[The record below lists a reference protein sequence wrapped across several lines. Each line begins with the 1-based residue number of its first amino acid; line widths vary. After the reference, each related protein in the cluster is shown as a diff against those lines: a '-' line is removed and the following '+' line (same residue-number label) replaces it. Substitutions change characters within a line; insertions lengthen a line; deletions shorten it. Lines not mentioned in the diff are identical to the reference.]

1 MQCSLRKAIR
11 DTRRRTCEYVWAI
24 GATEMTT
31 ETTVYIG
38 ILAVCL
44 IASGFFSGSETA
56 LIGISRERV
65 HQLAGLGPRGQRL
78 EQLVSDPER
87 MLSTLLVANNAV
99 NVLSASVATIL
110 FVSLIGETWG
120 PWVATA
126 FMTALLLVFGEI
138 TPKTIA
144 ARYPEEF
151 SLRVAG
157 TIWKLSIVLA
167 PIASFFSGITKVL
180 LRLLRIDSGNGADSV
195 TEDDIRALA
204 ELGLRGGHIEDAER
218 EIIDAVFNL
227 ADRSVRDV
235 MTPRLDI
242 VTLSL
247 PLSATEIRKAVA
259 QTGHSRFPVAPGDL
273 DELTGIV
280 HVKDLLQH
288 PDGDTDRDLSSLIRP
303 PAYVPETMSILDTL
317 EDMRARRNGMAVVVD
332 EHGGVEGIVTIKD
345 LVSELVGELQDEY
358 DDGEPTAMPVSAG
371 QWIVDGRLDLEDLAE
386 TIERELPE
394 GPYSTVGGFIMALFE
409 KVPDEGDQVTADGM
423 QYTVLSMDR
432 QRVDSIRVESSS

>member
-1 MQCSLRKAIR
+1 
-11 DTRRRTCEYVWAI
+11 
-24 GATEMTT
+24 MTST
-31 ETTVYIG
+31 SFVYIG
-38 ILAVCL
+38 ILAVCTVL
-44 IASGFFSGSETA
+44 SGFFSGSETA

-65 HQLAGLGPRGQRL
+65 HQLAALGPRGRRL
-78 EQLVSDPER
+78 EQLVSDPGR

-99 NVLSASVATIL
+99 NVLSATVATIL
-110 FVSLIGETWG
+110 FVSLIGQTWG
-120 PWVATA
+120 PWVSTG
-126 FMTALLLVFGEI
+126 FMTALLLIFGEI

-167 PIASFFSGITKVL
+167 PVASFFSAITKVIL
-180 LRLLRIDSGNGADSV
+180 KMLGIDSGEDASSV

-204 ELGLRGGHIEDAER
+204 ELGHRGGHIEDAER

-247 PLSATEIRKAVA
+247 PLSAENIRTAVA
-259 QTGHSRFPVAPGDL
+259 ETGHSRFPVSPGDL

-288 PDGDTDRDLSSLIRP
+288 PDDDVGWNLSSLIRP

-358 DDGEPTAMPVSAG
+358 DSGEPSAVTVSAG
-371 QWIVDGRLDLEDLAE
+371 QWVVDGRLDIDDLAE
-386 TIERELPE
+386 TIDRHLPE

-409 KVPDEGDQVTADGM
+409 KVPDEGDHVTADGM
-423 QYTVLSMDR
+423 RYTVLSMDR
-432 QRVDSIRVESSS
+432 QRVDSIRVERIS

>member
-1 MQCSLRKAIR
+1 
-11 DTRRRTCEYVWAI
+11 
-24 GATEMTT
+24 MTT
-31 ETTVYIG
+31 ETFIYLG
-38 ILAVCL
+38 ILAACTV
-44 IASGFFSGSETA
+44 ASGFFSGSETA

-65 HQLAGLGPRGQRL
+65 HQLASLGHSGRRL

-99 NVLSASVATIL
+99 NVLSATVATIL

-120 PWVATA
+120 PWVSTGV
-126 FMTALLLVFGEI
+126 MTAVLLIFGEI

-157 TIWKLSIVLA
+157 TIWNLSIILA
-167 PIASFFSGITKVL
+167 PIASFFSAITKGIL
-180 LRLLRIDSGNGADSV
+180 KMLGIDTNGDASTV

-204 ELGLRGGHIEDAER
+204 ELGHRGGHIEDAER

-235 MTPRLDI
+235 MTPRLEI
-242 VTLSL
+242 VTLPL
-247 PLSATEIRKAVA
+247 PLSGATLRQAVA
-259 QTGHSRFPVAPGDL
+259 DTGHSRFPVSPEDL

-288 PDGDTDRDLSSLIRP
+288 PESGEANLSSLIKP
-303 PAYVPETMSILDTL
+303 PIYVPETMSILNTL
-317 EDMRARRNGMAVVVD
+317 QDMRARRYGMAVVVD
-332 EHGGVEGIVTIKD
+332 EHGGVEGIVTVKD

-358 DDGEPTAMPVSAG
+358 DSREPVVLTIGSG
-371 QWIVDGRLDLEDLAE
+371 QWVVDGRLDIEDLAE
-386 TIERELPE
+386 TIQRDITE

-409 KVPDEGDQVTADGM
+409 KVPDEGDQVTKDGV

-432 QRVDSIRVESSS
+432 QRVDSIRVERIS

>member
-1 MQCSLRKAIR
+1 
-11 DTRRRTCEYVWAI
+11 
-24 GATEMTT
+24 MTT
-31 ETTVYIG
+31 ETFIYLG
-38 ILAVCL
+38 ILAVCTV
-44 IASGFFSGSETA
+44 ASGFFSGSETA

-65 HQLAGLGPRGQRL
+65 HQLASLGHRGQRL

-110 FVSLIGETWG
+110 FVSLIGATWG

-126 FMTALLLVFGEI
+126 FMTAVLLIFGEI

-144 ARYPEEF
+144 ARYPEQF

-157 TIWKLSIVLA
+157 TILNLSIVLA
-167 PIASFFSGITKVL
+167 PIASFFSAITKGIL
-180 LRLLRIDSGNGADSV
+180 KMLGINSNGDASTV

-204 ELGLRGGHIEDAER
+204 ELGHRGGHIEDAER

-235 MTPRLDI
+235 MTPRLEI
-242 VTLSL
+242 VTLPL
-247 PLSATEIRKAVA
+247 PLSGKTLRQAVA
-259 QTGHSRFPVAPGDL
+259 DTGHSRFPVSPEDL

-288 PDGDTDRDLSSLIRP
+288 PETGEDDLDSLIKP
-303 PAYVPETMSILDTL
+303 PIYVPETMSILNTL
-317 EDMRARRNGMAVVVD
+317 QDMRSRRYGMAVVVD

-358 DDGEPTAMPVSAG
+358 DSREPVALAIGPG
-371 QWIVDGRLDLEDLAE
+371 QWVVDGRLDIEDLAE
-386 TIERELPE
+386 TMQRDLPD
-394 GPYSTVGGFIMALFE
+394 GPYSTVGGFIMVLFE
-409 KVPDEGDQVTADGM
+409 KVPDEGDKVSADGM
-423 QYTVLSMDR
+423 RYTVLSMDR
-432 QRVDSIRVESSS
+432 QRVDSIRVERIS

>member
-1 MQCSLRKAIR
+1 
-11 DTRRRTCEYVWAI
+11 
-24 GATEMTT
+24 MTT
-31 ETTVYIG
+31 ETAVYLG
-38 ILAVCL
+38 ILAICTV
-44 IASGFFSGSETA
+44 ASGFFSGSETA

-65 HQLAGLGPRGQRL
+65 HRLAMYDPRGPRL
-78 EQLVSDPER
+78 ERLVSDPER

-99 NVLSASVATIL
+99 NVLSASIATIL
-110 FVSLIGETWG
+110 FVSLIGATWG
-120 PWVATA
+120 PWLATG
-126 FMTALLLVFGEI
+126 FMTALLLIFGEI

-167 PIASFFSGITKVL
+167 PVASFFSGITKVL
-180 LRLLRIDSGNGADSV
+180 LRLLRINADNGASGV

-204 ELGLRGGHIEDAER
+204 ELGHRGGHIEDAER

-235 MTPRLDI
+235 MTPRLEI
-242 VTLSL
+242 VTLSS
-247 PLSATEIRKAVA
+247 PLSAAAIRMAVA
-259 QTGHSRFPVAPGDL
+259 ATGHSRFPVSPEDL

-280 HVKDLLQH
+280 HVKDVLQH
-288 PDGDTDRDLSSLIRP
+288 PDDDERRDLSSLIRP

-358 DDGEPTAMPVSAG
+358 DSGEPAVMPVSAG
-371 QWIVDGRLDLEDLAE
+371 MWIVDGRLDIEDLAE
-386 TIERELPE
+386 TVEHSLPE

-409 KVPDEGDQVTADGM
+409 KVPDEGDQVAADGM
-423 QYTVLSMDR
+423 RYTVVS
-432 QRVDSIRVESSS
+432 

>member
-1 MQCSLRKAIR
+1 MST
-11 DTRRRTCEYVWAI
+11 DTI
-24 GATEMTT
+24 I
-31 ETTVYIG
+31 YIG
-38 ILAVCL
+38 ILTVCTV
-44 IASGFFSGSETA
+44 ASGFFSGSETA

-65 HQLAGLGPRGQRL
+65 HRLAAYDPRGPGL
-78 EQLVSDPER
+78 ERLVSQPER

-126 FMTALLLVFGEI
+126 FMTALLLIFGEI

-144 ARYPEEF
+144 ARHPEAF

-167 PIASFFSGITKVL
+167 PIASFFSGITNVL
-180 LRLLRIDSGNGADSV
+180 LKLLRIDAAPAGSGV

-204 ELGLRGGHIEDAER
+204 DLGHRGGHIEDAER

-242 VTLSL
+242 VVLPL
-247 PLSATEIRKAVA
+247 PLSAVAIREAVSA
-259 QTGHSRFPVAPGDL
+259 TGHSRFPVSPADL

-280 HVKDLLQH
+280 HVKDILLH
-288 PDGDTDRDLSSLIRP
+288 PESGEAKNLNALIRP
-303 PAYVPETMSILDTL
+303 PTYVPETMSVLDTL
-317 EDMRARRNGMAVVVD
+317 EQMRARRYGMAVVVD

-345 LVSELVGELQDEY
+345 LVAELVGELQDEY
-358 DDGEPTAMPVSAG
+358 DERIPAVVVISPG
-371 QWIVDGRLDLEDLAE
+371 QWLVDGRLDIEDLADAMG
-386 TIERELPE
+386 RALPE

-409 KVPDEGDQVTADGM
+409 KIPDEGERVAADGVR
-423 QYTVLSMDR
+423 YTVLAMDR
-432 QRVDSIRVESSS
+432 QRVDSVRVESIG